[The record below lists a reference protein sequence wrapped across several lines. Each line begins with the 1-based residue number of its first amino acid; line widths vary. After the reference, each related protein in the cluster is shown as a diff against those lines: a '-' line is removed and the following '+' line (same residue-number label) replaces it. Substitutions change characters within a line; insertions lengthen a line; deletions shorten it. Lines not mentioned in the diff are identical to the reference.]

1 MIHVITRQVK
11 RNPGDMLMA
20 RCDKVRCKK
29 TVVKKRATWHTASP
43 TSTATRIPGTSLR
56 YPTYQ
61 VVDSPLGRAITQR
74 KPSPSLAAMR
84 RDLTWCRR
92 CLARSIVAACVLAP
106 LTALPAEAASGSQP
120 EPVTGLTATPILSV
134 RRVPGWVAE
143 TVAAADLSKSLA
155 GILASPTLGEAART
169 SCLVVSQGGRVLYSA
184 NPTQGLIPASNMKL
198 LTATA
203 VLDRLGPSHRLSTT
217 VASARPVNGVVAGN
231 LYLIGG
237 GDPLLRTPGYAA
249 ALGPDQPL
257 YTSLAQLAA
266 QVRAA
271 GVQTIAGAVVGD
283 ESRYDQQRTVP
294 TWSPVYAAEGD
305 VAPLSALDVN
315 DGTARSA
322 PSPTKAGASAIALE
336 TAASANPAAG
346 AATTFTDLL
355 RADGIGVRGGAS
367 TGKAPAGT
375 PVLTSVAS
383 PPLGDEV
390 DTMLSLSDNT
400 AAELF
405 TKELGF
411 QATGAGT
418 TAAGVG
424 AIRADLAAR
433 RLPVAQLVM
442 NDGSGLD
449 RGDRV
454 TCSLLV
460 ADLRH
465 LGAGGVAAKGLPVA
479 GQTGTLKTRLVGTP
493 AAGRL
498 RAKTGTLDD
507 VVNLSGFVLPKA
519 GVAPPGS
526 VLGQPIVFSLVLNGV
541 SSDGAGRAVADQ
553 VGVALAVY
561 PHIPALAQIEP
572 RP

>member
-1 MIHVITRQVK
+1 
-11 RNPGDMLMA
+11 
-20 RCDKVRCKK
+20 
-29 TVVKKRATWHTASP
+29 
-43 TSTATRIPGTSLR
+43 
-56 YPTYQ
+56 
-61 VVDSPLGRAITQR
+61 
-74 KPSPSLAAMR
+74 
-84 RDLTWCRR
+84 
-92 CLARSIVAACVLAP
+92 VLAP

-143 TVAAADLSKSLA
+143 TAAAADLSKSLA
-155 GILASPTLGEAART
+155 GILASPTLGAAART

-203 VLDRLGPSHRLSTT
+203 VLDRLGPSRRLTTT
-217 VASARPVNGVVAGN
+217 VAGPRPVNGVVAGN
-231 LYLIGG
+231 LYLVGG

-271 GVQTIAGAVVGD
+271 GVQTVTGAVVGD

-315 DGTARSA
+315 EA
-322 PSPTKAGASAIALE
+322 PQAGAPAPALPA
-336 TAASANPAAG
+336 AASSNPAAG
-346 AATTFTDLL
+346 AATAFTELL
-355 RADGIGVRGGAS
+355 GAEGIRVRGGAS
-367 TGKAPAGT
+367 TGKAPGAT
-375 PVLTSVAS
+375 PVLTSVPS
-383 PPLGDEV
+383 PPLGAEV
-390 DTMLSLSDNT
+390 DAMLSLSDNT

-418 TAAGVG
+418 TAAGVA
-424 AIRADLAAR
+424 AIRAELAAN
-433 RLPVAQLVM
+433 RLPVAQLII

-454 TCSLLV
+454 TCGLLV
-460 ADLRH
+460 ADLQH
-465 LGAGGVAAKGLPVA
+465 LGASGVAAKGLPVA
-479 GQTGTLKTRLVGTP
+479 AQTGTLRDRLVGTP

-498 RAKTGTLDD
+498 RAKTGTLAG
-507 VVNLSGFVLPKA
+507 VANLSGFVLPKP
-519 GVAPPGS
+519 GVRPPGS
-526 VLGQPIVFSLVLNGV
+526 VLGQPIVFALVLNGV
-541 SSDGAGRAVADQ
+541 SSDDAGRAIADQ

-561 PHIPALAQIEP
+561 PHIPPLAQIEP
-572 RP
+572 RR